1 MSIPVDVS
9 QNPLNILG
17 ITIDQ
22 YENVWIAT
30 KYHGVLKRD
39 AGNTQWKAYD
49 NTTDTAIFL
58 SNRVN
63 DIATD
68 TTSQDSMRIGLAS
81 DASGFII
88 LSESTKAYLPQLP
101 AAAHIVGQDT
111 LQPLQIFTYHLSAAV
126 PQATEYIWSYTGND
140 VSLTPNDTAVQLLFG
155 SNATSG
161 TLRCKIRNNY
171 TKPINDT
178 LVLTFDI
185 LDNTVG
191 IAENSFAN
199 KCMVYP
205 NPVTDKLCI
214 YSSDDLKSSD
224 EYTCYIYSST
234 FKLMKTG
241 KEKCIV
247 VSDLSAGMYF
257 LMLTNKEGKRSFV
270 KFIKE

>member
-1 MSIPVDVS
+1 MNVPVNTV
-9 QNPLNILG
+9 QNPLNMFS
-17 ITIDQ
+17 ITVDQ
-22 YENVWIAT
+22 FNNLWIAT
-30 KYHGVLKRD
+30 KYHGVLKLD
-39 AGNTQWKAYD
+39 GGTGLWKAYD
-49 NTTDTAIFL
+49 STTDTAIFL

-101 AAAHIVGQDT
+101 TAAHIVGQDT
-111 LQPLQIFTYHLSAAV
+111 LQPLQSFTYHLSAAV

-171 TKPINDT
+171 TKPCNDT
-178 LVLTFDI
+178 LVLTFNI

-191 IAENSFAN
+191 IAENTLLN
-199 KCMVYP
+199 KTLVYP

-214 YSSDDLKSSD
+214 NSSD
-224 EYTCYIYSST
+224 EYTCYIYSSS

-247 VSDLSAGMYF
+247 VSDLPSGMYF
-257 LMLTNKEGKRSFV
+257 LMLTNKEGKRSYV